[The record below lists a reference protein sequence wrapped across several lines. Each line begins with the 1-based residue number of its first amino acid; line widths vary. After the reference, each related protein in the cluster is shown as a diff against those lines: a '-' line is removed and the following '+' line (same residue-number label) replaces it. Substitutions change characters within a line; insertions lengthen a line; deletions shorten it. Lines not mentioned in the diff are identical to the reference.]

1 MSEELDHKTF
11 DLAAVLAGAGY
22 PTHDVEVYFDER
34 IGFELYLLRKEI
46 RSCEDPEAME
56 ALQERLETL
65 LKESEESKY
74 TVTVKGLPESTRK
87 IADAKSRKK
96 FDSEYNL
103 LNQEVPN
110 PERDD
115 YYNLLLWQESIEKIT
130 SPTGAVAH
138 PTPEEIESLRS
149 SVGRSVVAAISEAIR
164 DLQEGAR
171 AGFEN
176 KAQDTSFLF
185 DA

>member
-11 DLAAVLAGAGY
+11 DLAAVLAGADY
-22 PTHDVEVYFDER
+22 PTLEVDVYFDER
-34 IGFELYLLRKEI
+34 VGFELYLLRKEI
-46 RSCEDPEAME
+46 KTCEDPEAKE
-56 ALQERLETL
+56 NLQTRLEDL
-65 LKESEESKY
+65 LEKSSESKY
-74 TVTVKGLPESTRK
+74 VVTVKGLPESARK

-96 FDSEYNL
+96 FDTEYNL

-110 PERDD
+110 AQRDD
-115 YYNLLLWQESIEKIT
+115 YYNLLLWQESIVKIT
-130 SPTGAVAH
+130 APNGAVAE

-185 DA
+185 GA